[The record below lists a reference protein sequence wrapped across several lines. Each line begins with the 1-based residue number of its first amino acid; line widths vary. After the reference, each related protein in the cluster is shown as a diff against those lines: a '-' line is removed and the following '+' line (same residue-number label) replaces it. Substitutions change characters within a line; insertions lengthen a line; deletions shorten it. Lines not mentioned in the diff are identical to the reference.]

1 VTSWAGL
8 LGFFLVVDELEKSSI
23 VCPYSQTPGMAG
35 GGAIKTSSMLMEH
48 SKA

>member
-8 LGFFLVVDELEKSSI
+8 PGFFLVVDELEKSSV
-23 VCPYSQTPGMAG
+23 VCPCSQTPGMAS
-35 GGAIKTSSMLMEH
+35 GGAIRTSSMSMEH